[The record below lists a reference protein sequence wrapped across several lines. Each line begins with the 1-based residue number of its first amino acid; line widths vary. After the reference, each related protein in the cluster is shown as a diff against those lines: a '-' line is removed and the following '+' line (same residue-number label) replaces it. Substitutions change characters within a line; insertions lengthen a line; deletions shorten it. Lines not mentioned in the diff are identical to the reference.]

1 VSSNVDVPSKSVSAG
16 RPWWLDLLLARGPG
30 LWRSTPAR
38 AAILLVILVGAGLTV
53 YSGYIHLYL
62 WGRQPYPYSSI
73 PTIGPLFL
81 LQGIVGV
88 LLGVLVVVTR
98 RFFAVLLAAGF
109 MVVSVAAL
117 VIDVEVGMFGFQDSW
132 SVPYARSTLYWEIV
146 GAVLLLIAAGALA
159 WPAVAA
165 RSWRRR

>member
-1 VSSNVDVPSKSVSAG
+1 MSSNVDVPAKTVPAG

-30 LWRSTPAR
+30 PGRPALAR
-38 AAILLVILVGAGLTV
+38 TLFTLLILAGAGLTG

-62 WGRQPYPYSSI
+62 WGRQPYPYSAI

-81 LQGIVGV
+81 VQGIVGI
-88 LLGVLVVVTR
+88 LLGVLVVATR
-98 RFFAVLLAAGF
+98 RLFAVLLAAGF
-109 MVVSVAAL
+109 LVVSVAAL

-132 SVPYARSTLYWEIV
+132 QVPYATSTLYWEIV
-146 GAVLLLIAAGALA
+146 GAVLLLIVAGALA

-165 RSWRRR
+165 RSWRGR